1 MAPAKITYAAPKRR
15 DPITDPQVIRF
26 CRFVDDLVD
35 AWGRGSALSPLTA
48 EYERL
53 LLWANACG
61 FVCCD
66 LAGDRL
72 AVAG

>member
-1 MAPAKITYAAPKRR
+1 MAHAKIIYAAPKWR

-35 AWGRGSALSPLTA
+35 AWGRGSALSPLVA

-53 LLWANACG
+53 
-61 FVCCD
+61 
-66 LAGDRL
+66 
-72 AVAG
+72 